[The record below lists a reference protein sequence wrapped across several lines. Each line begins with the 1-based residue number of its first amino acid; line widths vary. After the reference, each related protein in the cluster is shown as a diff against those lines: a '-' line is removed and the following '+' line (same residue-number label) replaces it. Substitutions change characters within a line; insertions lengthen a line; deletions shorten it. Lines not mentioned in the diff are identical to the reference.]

1 MWPLST
7 EPRPVR
13 GSEPTS
19 DPRTAHPG
27 VVGCRFRPQG
37 ASAVGVHKASLTPP
51 SDDVSRPK
59 EEGHKEGRCNS
70 LTQRGRLQK
79 EPARYTK
86 MQAGT
91 GLGPVP
97 SGNFFVFKKAKA
109 ISTGPVK

>member
-51 SDDVSRPK
+51 KYGARLPK
-59 EEGHKEGRCNS
+59 EVQTLKIR
-70 LTQRGRLQK
+70 
-79 EPARYTK
+79 
-86 MQAGT
+86 
-91 GLGPVP
+91 
-97 SGNFFVFKKAKA
+97 FKLALR
-109 ISTGPVK
+109 

>member
-13 GSEPTS
+13 PSDTTS
-19 DPRTAHPG
+19 AGRTAHPG

-59 EEGHKEGRCNS
+59 ES
-70 LTQRGRLQK
+70 
-79 EPARYTK
+79 AW
-86 MQAGT
+86 
-91 GLGPVP
+91 LGFQFSELVRASYSQPHVITAP
-97 SGNFFVFKKAKA
+97 S
-109 ISTGPVK
+109 PEQ